1 MADSGWPESTAVWE
15 QLSGVYSRVGDSF
28 LVFTVLWG
36 TAVRAYTVVWA
47 EFLAEYSRVGDS
59 CPGVDS
65 LGGKSSLVVTVWWS
79 LYVPEKA
86 GEDWLVSLDSAE
98 KSVGGGSR
106 FRGGIVDH

>member
-1 MADSGWPESTAVWE
+1 MWG
-15 QLSGVYSRVGDSF
+15 QLAGVYSRVEDSF

-36 TAVRAYTVVWA
+36 TAVLVYTVVWA

-65 LGGKSSLVVTVWWS
+65 LGGHSSLVVTVLWS

-86 GEDWLVSLDSAE
+86 GEDWLVSLDSVEESAR
-98 KSVGGGSR
+98 GGSR
-106 FRGGIVDH
+106 F